1 MKQTVKRI
9 GCALLVLA
17 LVFALTACGQK
28 FDATAYVQGM
38 LDAAFHGQASADF
51 LKMTGDTEETVKEA
65 YEQTIQNTIDSFST
79 SFLSS
84 SGLGEDAFTDEAR
97 EQVAEMARIL
107 YSKTTFTAGEAE
119 KTDTGYTV
127 SLTIEP
133 VVFSMSG
140 LTDQLLDLQ
149 NDYVDKIMNGEIVI
163 ATEDDLDALMQDLVK
178 EILDLCIAEAENAQT
193 TDPVTTSVTLVDADN
208 VIQLAEG
215 ELERLELEMVQF
227 A

>member
-51 LKMTGDTEETVKEA
+51 LNMTGDTEETVKEA

-119 KTDTGYTV
+119 KTAEDLG
-127 SLTIEP
+127 
-133 VVFSMSG
+133 VVF
-140 LTDQLLDLQ
+140 
-149 NDYVDKIMNGEIVI
+149 DKILSH
-163 ATEDDLDALMQDLVK
+163 A
-178 EILDLCIAEAENAQT
+178 
-193 TDPVTTSVTLVDADN
+193 
-208 VIQLAEG
+208 
-215 ELERLELEMVQF
+215 
-227 A
+227 

>member
-163 ATEDDLDALMQDLVK
+163 ATEDDLAALMQDLVK

-193 TDPVTTSVTLVDADN
+193 TDPVTTSVTLVNADN
-208 VIQLAEG
+208 VIQFAEG

-227 A
+227 V